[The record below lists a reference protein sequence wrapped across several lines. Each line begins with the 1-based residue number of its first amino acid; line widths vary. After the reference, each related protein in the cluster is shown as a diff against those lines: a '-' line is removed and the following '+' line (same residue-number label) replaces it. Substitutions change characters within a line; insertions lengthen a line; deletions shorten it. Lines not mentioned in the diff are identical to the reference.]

1 VKNNP
6 FGDLRK
12 QLGLPEPPAGTPATP
27 EPPFDSQ
34 GLAHGKRDSGTSG
47 APGLRDFEVG
57 DFDHS
62 GPKRAVVR
70 YERSGRGGKEVTVI
84 EQLGL
89 KESELQIW
97 LKQLKAALGC
107 GGSVE
112 TDSIMLQGDHRK
124 RLPAILTQRGVRKVI
139 VG

>member
-1 VKNNP
+1 MKHNP

-12 QLGLPEPPAGTPATP
+12 TLGLPEQPEVQDLGTPA
-27 EPPFDSQ
+27 
-34 GLAHGKRDSGTSG
+34 
-47 APGLRDFEVG
+47 LRDFEPG
-57 DFDHS
+57 DFDRS

-89 KESELQIW
+89 KDAELQVW

-112 TDSIMLQGDHRK
+112 HDSIMLQGDHRK
-124 RLPAILTQRGVRKVI
+124 RLPAILTQRGVRKTI
-139 VG
+139 VS

>member
-1 VKNNP
+1 MKNNP

-12 QLGLPEPPAGTPATP
+12 QLGLPEAPEVPAPAPAEPRNSGTPP
-27 EPPFDSQ
+27 
-34 GLAHGKRDSGTSG
+34 RTS
-47 APGLRDFEVG
+47 GLRDFETG
-57 DFDHS
+57 DFDRS
-62 GPKRAVVR
+62 GPARAVVR

-89 KESELQIW
+89 KEAELLIW

-107 GGSVE
+107 GGSIE
-112 TDSIMLQGDHRK
+112 HDAIMLQGDHRK
-124 RLPAILTQRGVRKVI
+124 RLPAILKDRGVRKTI

>member
-1 VKNNP
+1 MKNNP

-12 QLGLPEPPAGTPATP
+12 RLGLPDSETSELRNPGTSELRNLGTPA
-27 EPPFDSQ
+27 
-34 GLAHGKRDSGTSG
+34 
-47 APGLRDFEVG
+47 LRDFEPG
-57 DFDHS
+57 DFDRS

-89 KESELQIW
+89 KDAELQIW

-112 TDSIMLQGDHRK
+112 ADAIMLQGDHRK
-124 RLPAILTQRGVRKVI
+124 RLPAILTKRGVRKVT
-139 VG
+139 VS

>member
-1 VKNNP
+1 MKNNP

-12 QLGLPEPPAGTPATP
+12 QLGMPDSPAGTSETP
-27 EPPFDSQ
+27 EPRAP
-34 GLAHGKRDSGTSG
+34 GTPRTWGPRDPGT
-47 APGLRDFEVG
+47 PGLRDFDAK
-57 DFDHS
+57 DFDTS
-62 GPKRAVVR
+62 APKRAVVR

-89 KESELQIW
+89 KEAELQTW

-107 GGSVE
+107 GGSIE
-112 TDSIMLQGDHRK
+112 NDSIMLQGDHRK
-124 RLPAILTQRGVRKVI
+124 RLPAILKDRGVRKTI

>member
-1 VKNNP
+1 MKNNP

-12 QLGLPEPPAGTPATP
+12 QLGLPDAPDPATAEPRPSGTPPRTP
-27 EPPFDSQ
+27 GQAGP
-34 GLAHGKRDSGTSG
+34 
-47 APGLRDFEVG
+47 PGLRNFEIG
-57 DFDHS
+57 DFDRS

-89 KESELQIW
+89 KEAELLIW

-107 GGSVE
+107 GGSIE
-112 TDSIMLQGDHRK
+112 TDAIMLQGDHRQ
-124 RLPAILTQRGVRKVI
+124 RLPAILKDRGVRKVI
-139 VG
+139 VS

>member
-1 VKNNP
+1 VKHNP

-27 EPPFDSQ
+27 EP
-34 GLAHGKRDSGTSG
+34 RDRGTSATSAPRDLA
-47 APGLRDFEVG
+47 APGLREFNPK
-57 DFDHS
+57 DFDRS
-62 GPKRAVVR
+62 GPPRAVVR

-89 KESELQIW
+89 KEPELQVW

>member
-1 VKNNP
+1 MKHNP

-12 QLGLPEPPAGTPATP
+12 QLGLPEKSSETPGP
-27 EPPFDSQ
+27 
-34 GLAHGKRDSGTSG
+34 RDRA
-47 APGLRDFEVG
+47 APGLRDFEAG
-57 DFDHS
+57 DFDRS

-89 KESELQIW
+89 KEPELQVW

-107 GGSVE
+107 GGSIE
-112 TDSIMLQGDHRK
+112 LDTIMLQGDHRK
-124 RLPAILTQRGVRKVI
+124 RLPAILTQRRVKKII

>member
-1 VKNNP
+1 MKNNP

-12 QLGLPEPPAGTPATP
+12 QLGLPEPPEGTS
-27 EPPFDSQ
+27 EPPEV
-34 GLAHGKRDSGTSG
+34 RDSG
-47 APGLRDFEVG
+47 APGLRDFEPG
-57 DFDHS
+57 DFDRS
-62 GPKRAVVR
+62 GPARAVVR

-89 KESELQIW
+89 KEAELLTW

-112 TDSIMLQGDHRK
+112 SDTIMLQGDHRT
-124 RLPAILTQRGVRKVI
+124 RLPAILKDRGVRKII

>member
-1 VKNNP
+1 MKNNP

-12 QLGLPEPPAGTPATP
+12 QLGLPDPGTSEP
-27 EPPFDSQ
+27 
-34 GLAHGKRDSGTSG
+34 RDSGT
-47 APGLRDFEVG
+47 PGLRDFEPG
-57 DFDHS
+57 DFDRS

-89 KESELQIW
+89 RDAELQIW
-97 LKQLKAALGC
+97 VKQLKAALGC

-112 TDSIMLQGDHRK
+112 SDAIMLQGDHRK
-124 RLPAILTQRGVRKVI
+124 RLPALLTTRGVRKVT
-139 VG
+139 VP

>member
-1 VKNNP
+1 MKNNP

-12 QLGLPEPPAGTPATP
+12 QLGLPEVPDSGTS
-27 EPPFDSQ
+27 EP
-34 GLAHGKRDSGTSG
+34 RDSGTPELRNLA
-47 APGLRDFEVG
+47 APGLRDFEQG
-57 DFDHS
+57 DFDRS

-89 KESELQIW
+89 KDAELQLW

-112 TDSIMLQGDHRK
+112 ADTIMLQGDHRK
-124 RLPAILTQRGVRKVI
+124 RLPPILTKKGVRKVT